1 MLLTAQELEKDL
13 ECSKF
18 KKFYDLLINDER
30 FRLRFR
36 NNSSIANIMR
46 RQEYVKELYRDTHL

>member
-36 NNSSIANIMR
+36 NPSIANIMR
-46 RQEYVKELYRDTHL
+46 RQEYVKVLYRDTHL